1 MFQVIKGRGAAISAA
16 LFAMVAAMF
25 APAAFAGGGGGV
37 DVSGVVTAIEG
48 AAAPI
53 AAIGGA
59 VLLVLVGIKVYK
71 WVRRAM

>member
-1 MFQVIKGRGAAISAA
+1 MLSKFKSKVHAIVPAAS
-16 LFAMVAAMF
+16 LVLV
-25 APAAFAGGGGGV
+25 APAAFASGGGGV
-37 DVSGVVTAIEG
+37 DVSGVVSAIEG

-53 AAIGGA
+53 AAIGSA

>member
-1 MFQVIKGRGAAISAA
+1 MLKKFKGK
-16 LFAMVAAMF
+16 LYAMVPVASLGLAV
-25 APAAFAGGGGGV
+25 PAAFASGGGGV
-37 DVSGVVTAIEG
+37 DVSGVVSAIEG

-53 AAIGGA
+53 AAIGSA

>member
-1 MFQVIKGRGAAISAA
+1 MFNRSKITAA
-16 LFAMVAAMF
+16 LTGTALALS
-25 APAAFAGGGGGV
+25 APLAFASGGGGV
-37 DVSGVVTAIEG
+37 DVSSVVDAIEG

-53 AAIGGA
+53 ASIGAA

>member
-1 MFQVIKGRGAAISAA
+1 MFDKFRSKVVALATGLTLAIAAP
-16 LFAMVAAMF
+16 FAMATP
-25 APAAFAGGGGGV
+25 PAAP
-37 DVSGVVTAIEG
+37 DVTAVVTAIGG

-59 VLLVLVGIKVYK
+59 VLLVLVGIKIYR

>member
-1 MFQVIKGRGAAISAA
+1 MLNKFKGKLHAIVPAAS
-16 LFAMVAAMF
+16 LGLV
-25 APAAFAGGGGGV
+25 APAAFASGGGGV
-37 DVSGVVTAIEG
+37 DVSGVVSAIEG

-53 AAIGGA
+53 AAIGSA

>member
-1 MFQVIKGRGAAISAA
+1 MNSKSKSAA
-16 LFAMVAAMF
+16 LVAVPATGLLSLPAMAA
-25 APAAFAGGGGGV
+25 GGGGV
-37 DVSGVVTAIEG
+37 DVTAATTAI
-48 AAAPI
+48 AAAATPI